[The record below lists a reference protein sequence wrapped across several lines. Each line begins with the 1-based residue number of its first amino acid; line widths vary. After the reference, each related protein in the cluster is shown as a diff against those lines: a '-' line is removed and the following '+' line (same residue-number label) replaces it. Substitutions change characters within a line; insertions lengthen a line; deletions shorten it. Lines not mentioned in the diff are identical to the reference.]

1 MSLGL
6 VAIVGSPSVGK
17 STIFN
22 RIIGEKKS
30 IIEETRGVT
39 RDRIY
44 AHTSWLTKYF
54 DIVDTGGIELENSTF
69 QTQIRMQV
77 EIAINEADVILFV
90 VDGKLGLNDDDY
102 LVAKMLYK
110 CKKPVILAVN
120 KIDDTHLINNIYEF
134 YSLGLG
140 EPIPCSGAHG
150 VGIGEILD
158 KILEY
163 LNKNEEK
170 QSQLTGLRFS
180 IIGRPNVGKS
190 SLCNAILNENRVIVS
205 NVEGTTRDAV
215 DTKFT
220 RNGKEYV
227 VIDTAG
233 LKKRGKIYEA
243 IDKYAALRALRAIDA
258 SDVCLLVIDGNAGI
272 QEQDKH
278 VVGYAVEAKKAII
291 IIVNKRDLVKKDNNT
306 MNEFT
311 KEIRKEFKFL
321 DYAPVIYTS
330 AINKLRI
337 DNIFDMLEKVYE
349 SYTFQIQTSVLNDI
363 IQEAQMMNETPEFN
377 GGRCRIYYAQQVSSK
392 PLTIALF
399 VNEPTWMHFSYMRYI
414 ENRIRNS
421 FELIGS
427 PINLVLRKRKWWIF
441 LYMDVVLLL

>member
-44 AHTSWLTKYF
+44 AHTSWLTKNF
-54 DIVDTGGIELENSTF
+54 DIVDTGGIELADTTF
-69 QTQIRMQV
+69 QRQIRMQV
-77 EIAINEADVILFV
+77 EIAIEQADVILFV
-90 VDGKLGLNDDDY
+90 VDGRIGLNEDDY
-102 LVAKMLYK
+102 LVARMLYK
-110 CKKPVILAVN
+110 SKKPVVLAVN
-120 KIDDTHLINNIYEF
+120 KIDDSHLINNKFEF

-140 EPIPCSGAHG
+140 EPIAVSGAHG
-150 VGIGEILD
+150 IGIGDVLD
-158 KILEY
+158 KIVEILS
-163 LNKNEEK
+163 KNEEK
-170 QSQLTGLRFS
+170 DSQLSGLRFS

-205 NVEGTTRDAV
+205 NIEGTTRDAI
-215 DTKFT
+215 DTKFV
-220 RNGKEYV
+220 RNDKEYV

-243 IDKYAALRALRAIDA
+243 IDKYAVLRALRAIDQ
-258 SDVCLLVIDGNAGI
+258 SDVCLLVIDGSEGI
-272 QEQDKH
+272 KEQDKH

-291 IIVNKRDLVKKDNNT
+291 VIVNKWDLVTKDNNT

-311 KEIRKEFKFL
+311 KQIRKEFKFL

-337 DNIFDMLEKVYE
+337 HDIFDVLEKVYE
-349 SYTFQIQTSVLNDI
+349 SYTFQISTSVLNDI
-363 IQEAQMMNETPEFN
+363 IQEAQMMNESPDFN

-399 VNEPTWMHFSYMRYI
+399 VNEPSWMHFSYMRYL
-414 ENRIRNS
+414 ENRIRDS

-427 PINLVLRKRKWWIF
+427 PINLVLRKRK
-441 LYMDVVLLL
+441 

>member
-44 AHTSWLTKYF
+44 AHTSWLTKSF
-54 DIVDTGGIELENSTF
+54 DIVDTGGIELADTTF
-69 QTQIRMQV
+69 QKQIRMQV
-77 EIAINEADVILFV
+77 EIAIEQADVILFV
-90 VDGKLGLNDDDY
+90 VDGQIGLNEDDY
-102 LVAKMLYK
+102 LVARMLYK
-110 CKKPVILAVN
+110 SKKPVVLAVN
-120 KIDDTHLINNIYEF
+120 KIDDSHLINNKFEF

-140 EPIPCSGAHG
+140 EPIAVSGAHG
-150 VGIGEILD
+150 VGIGDVLD
-158 KILEY
+158 KIVDILS
-163 LNKNEEK
+163 KNEEK
-170 QSQLTGLRFS
+170 DSQLSGLRFS

-205 NVEGTTRDAV
+205 NIEGTTRDAI
-215 DTKFT
+215 DTKFI
-220 RNGKEYV
+220 RNDREYV

-233 LKKRGKIYEA
+233 LRKRGKIYEA
-243 IDKYAALRALRAIDA
+243 IDKYAALRALRAIDQ
-258 SDVCLLVIDGNAGI
+258 SDVCLLVIDGSEGI
-272 QEQDKH
+272 KEQDKH

-291 IIVNKRDLVKKDNNT
+291 VIVNKWDLVKKDNNT

-337 DNIFDMLEKVYE
+337 HDIFDMLEKVYE
-349 SYTFQIQTSVLNDI
+349 SYTFQISTSVLNDI
-363 IQEAQMMNETPEFN
+363 IQEAQMMNETPNFN

-399 VNEPTWMHFSYMRYI
+399 VNEPSWMHFSYMRYL
-414 ENRIRNS
+414 ENRIRDS

-427 PINLVLRKRKWWIF
+427 PINLVLRKRK
-441 LYMDVVLLL
+441 

>member
-69 QTQIRMQV
+69 QSQIRMQV

-110 CKKPVILAVN
+110 CNKPVILAVN

-170 QSQLTGLRFS
+170 QSQLTGLKFS

-291 IIVNKRDLVKKDNNT
+291 IIVNKWDLVKKDNNT

-427 PINLVLRKRKWWIF
+427 PINLVLRKRK
-441 LYMDVVLLL
+441 

>member
-69 QTQIRMQV
+69 QSQIRMQV

-90 VDGKLGLNDDDY
+90 VDGKVGLNDDDY

-110 CKKPVILAVN
+110 SNKPVILAVN
-120 KIDDTHLINNIYEF
+120 KIDDSHLINNIYEF

-163 LNKNEEK
+163 LSKNEEK

-205 NVEGTTRDAV
+205 NVKGTTRDAV
-215 DTKFT
+215 DTKFV

-243 IDKYAALRALRAIDA
+243 IDKYAALRALRAIDG
-258 SDVCLLVIDGNAGI
+258 SDVCLLVIDGNEGI
-272 QEQDKH
+272 KEQDKH
-278 VVGYAVEAKKAII
+278 VVGYAIEAKKAII
-291 IIVNKRDLVKKDNNT
+291 IIVNKWDLVKKDNNT

-337 DNIFDMLEKVYE
+337 DDIFDTLEKVYE

-414 ENRIRNS
+414 ENRIRES
-421 FELIGS
+421 FELTGS
-427 PINLVLRKRKWWIF
+427 PINLVLRKRK
-441 LYMDVVLLL
+441 